1 MKFVAKT
8 DVGVKRK
15 NNEDSF
21 FAKKYTDD
29 ISLFIVA
36 DGLGGYEGGEIA
48 SKILTI
54 RISRYFEEHINDNLK
69 NEKIVKSILLNSLEE
84 TNRQIFKMEKSSQKY
99 NGMGTTIVLVA
110 CIYSKIYY
118 LSVGD
123 SRLYYISNDRNS
135 IKQITEDD
143 TYVNTLLK
151 TNAIEQKDVENH
163 PQKHVLT
170 KAVGIL
176 KDIDFDVNKLE
187 KNNGYLLLCSDGL
200 TNMLSDKEILKTIKN
215 NEFSTIAE
223 KLVIKANENGGL
235 DNITVVLIKEGE

>member
-1 MKFVAKT
+1 MEFVAKT
-8 DVGVKRK
+8 DVGLRRS
-15 NNEDSF
+15 NNEDSY
-21 FAKKYTDD
+21 FAKKYSDE
-29 ISLFIVA
+29 ISLYVVA

-48 SKILTI
+48 SRLLTI
-54 RISRYFEEHINDNLK
+54 KMSRYFEEHLNDDLK
-69 NEKIVKSILLNSLEE
+69 DESIVSDILLTALDKINSE
-84 TNRQIFKMEKSSQKY
+84 IYKMEKSSPKY

-110 CIYSKIYY
+110 VIYNKVYY

-170 KAVGIL
+170 KAIGVF
-176 KDIDFDVNKLE
+176 KDVKTELHVLNE
-187 KNNGYLLLCSDGL
+187 SSGYLLLCTDGL
-200 TNMLSDKEILKTIKN
+200 TNMLDNEAILQVLQMKKFENTADEYIK
-215 NEFSTIAE
+215 
-223 KLVIKANENGGL
+223 KANENGGV
-235 DNITVVLIKEGE
+235 DNTTVVVIKL

>member
-1 MKFVAKT
+1 MEFVAKT
-8 DVGVKRK
+8 DVGLRRS
-15 NNEDSF
+15 NNEDSY
-21 FAKKYTDD
+21 FAKKYNDE
-29 ISLFIVA
+29 ISLYVVA

-48 SKILTI
+48 SRLLTI
-54 RISRYFEEHINDNLK
+54 KMSRYFEEHLNDDLK
-69 NEKIVKSILLNSLEE
+69 DESIVSDILLTALDKINSE
-84 TNRQIFKMEKSSQKY
+84 IYKMEKSSPKY

-110 CIYSKIYY
+110 VIYNKVYY

-170 KAVGIL
+170 KAIGVF
-176 KDIDFDVNKLE
+176 KDIKTELHALNE
-187 KNNGYLLLCSDGL
+187 TSGYLLLCTDGL
-200 TNMLSDKEILKTIKN
+200 TNMLDNEDILQVLQMKKFENTADEYIK
-215 NEFSTIAE
+215 
-223 KLVIKANENGGL
+223 KANENGGV
-235 DNITVVLIKEGE
+235 DNTTVVVIKL

>member
-1 MKFVAKT
+1 MEFVTKT
-8 DVGVKRK
+8 DVGLRRS
-15 NNEDSF
+15 NNEDSY
-21 FAKKYTDD
+21 FAKKYSDE
-29 ISLFIVA
+29 ISLYVVA

-48 SKILTI
+48 SRLLTI
-54 RISRYFEEHINDNLK
+54 KMSRYFEEHLNDDLK
-69 NEKIVKSILLNSLEE
+69 DESIVSDILLTALDKINGE
-84 TNRQIFKMEKSSQKY
+84 IYKMEKSSPKY

-110 CIYSKIYY
+110 VIYNKVYY

-170 KAVGIL
+170 KAIGVF
-176 KDIDFDVNKLE
+176 KDIKTELHVLNE
-187 KNNGYLLLCSDGL
+187 TSGYLLLCTDGL
-200 TNMLSDKEILKTIKN
+200 TNMLDNEAILQVLQMKKFENTADEYIK
-215 NEFSTIAE
+215 
-223 KLVIKANENGGL
+223 KANENGGV
-235 DNITVVLIKEGE
+235 DNTTVVVIKL

>member
-1 MKFVAKT
+1 MEFVAKT
-8 DVGVKRK
+8 DVGLRRS
-15 NNEDSF
+15 NNEDSY
-21 FAKKYTDD
+21 FAKKYSDEV
-29 ISLFIVA
+29 SLYIVA

-48 SKILTI
+48 SRLLTI
-54 RISRYFEEHINDNLK
+54 KMSRYFEEHLNDDLK
-69 NEKIVKSILLNSLEE
+69 DESIVSDILLTALDKINSE
-84 TNRQIFKMEKSSQKY
+84 IYKMEKSSPKY

-110 CIYSKIYY
+110 VIYNKVYY

-170 KAVGIL
+170 KAIGVF
-176 KDIDFDVNKLE
+176 KDIKTELHALNE
-187 KNNGYLLLCSDGL
+187 TSGYLLLCTDGL
-200 TNMLSDKEILKTIKN
+200 TNMLDNEDILQVLQMKKFENTADEYIK
-215 NEFSTIAE
+215 
-223 KLVIKANENGGL
+223 KANENGGV
-235 DNITVVLIKEGE
+235 DNTTVVVIKL

>member
-1 MKFVAKT
+1 MEFVAKT
-8 DVGVKRK
+8 DVGLRRS
-15 NNEDSF
+15 NNEDSY
-21 FAKKYTDD
+21 FAKKYSDEV
-29 ISLFIVA
+29 SLYIVA

-48 SKILTI
+48 SRLLTI
-54 RISRYFEEHINDNLK
+54 KMSRYFEEHLNDDLK
-69 NEKIVKSILLNSLEE
+69 DESIVSDILLTALDKINGE
-84 TNRQIFKMEKSSQKY
+84 IYKMEKSSPKY

-110 CIYSKIYY
+110 VIYNKVYY

-170 KAVGIL
+170 KAIGVF
-176 KDIDFDVNKLE
+176 KDIKTELHVLNE
-187 KNNGYLLLCSDGL
+187 TSGYLLLCTDGL
-200 TNMLSDKEILKTIKN
+200 TNMLDNDDILQVLQMKKFENTADEYIK
-215 NEFSTIAE
+215 
-223 KLVIKANENGGL
+223 KANENGGV
-235 DNITVVLIKEGE
+235 DNTTVVVIKL

>member
-1 MKFVAKT
+1 MEFVAKT
-8 DVGVKRK
+8 DVGLRRS
-15 NNEDSF
+15 NNEDSY
-21 FAKKYTDD
+21 FAKKYSDEV
-29 ISLFIVA
+29 SLYIVA

-48 SKILTI
+48 SRLLTI
-54 RISRYFEEHINDNLK
+54 KMSRYFEEHLNDDLK
-69 NEKIVKSILLNSLEE
+69 DESIVSDILLTALDKINGE
-84 TNRQIFKMEKSSQKY
+84 IYKMEKSSPKY

-110 CIYSKIYY
+110 VIYNKVYY

-170 KAVGIL
+170 KAIGVF
-176 KDIDFDVNKLE
+176 KDIKTELHALNE
-187 KNNGYLLLCSDGL
+187 TSGYLLLCTDGL
-200 TNMLSDKEILKTIKN
+200 TNMLDDEAILQVLQMKKFENTADEYIK
-215 NEFSTIAE
+215 
-223 KLVIKANENGGL
+223 KANENGGV
-235 DNITVVLIKEGE
+235 DNTTVVVIKL

>member
-1 MKFVAKT
+1 MEFVAKT
-8 DVGVKRK
+8 DVGLRRS
-15 NNEDSF
+15 NNEDSY
-21 FAKKYTDD
+21 FAKKYNDE
-29 ISLFIVA
+29 ISLYVVA

-48 SKILTI
+48 SRLLTI
-54 RISRYFEEHINDNLK
+54 KMSRYFEEHLNDDLK
-69 NEKIVKSILLNSLEE
+69 DESIVSDILLTALDKINSE
-84 TNRQIFKMEKSSQKY
+84 IYKMEKSSPKY

-110 CIYSKIYY
+110 VIYNKVYY

-170 KAVGIL
+170 KAIGVF
-176 KDIDFDVNKLE
+176 KDIKTELHALNE
-187 KNNGYLLLCSDGL
+187 TSGYLLLCTDGL
-200 TNMLSDKEILKTIKN
+200 TNMLDNEAILQVLQMKKFENTADEYIK
-215 NEFSTIAE
+215 
-223 KLVIKANENGGL
+223 KANENGGV
-235 DNITVVLIKEGE
+235 DNTTVVVVKL

>member
-1 MKFVAKT
+1 MEFVAKT
-8 DVGVKRK
+8 DVGLRRS
-15 NNEDSF
+15 NNEDSY
-21 FAKKYTDD
+21 FAKKYSDEV
-29 ISLFIVA
+29 SLYIVA

-48 SKILTI
+48 SRLLTI
-54 RISRYFEEHINDNLK
+54 KMSRYFEEHLNDDLK
-69 NEKIVKSILLNSLEE
+69 DESIVSDILLTALDK
-84 TNRQIFKMEKSSQKY
+84 TNGEIYKMEKSSPKY

-110 CIYSKIYY
+110 VIYNKVYY

-170 KAVGIL
+170 KAIGVF
-176 KDIDFDVNKLE
+176 KDIKTELHVLNE
-187 KNNGYLLLCSDGL
+187 TSGYLLLCTDGL
-200 TNMLSDKEILKTIKN
+200 TNMLDNEDILQVLQMKKFENTADEYIK
-215 NEFSTIAE
+215 
-223 KLVIKANENGGL
+223 KANENGGV
-235 DNITVVLIKEGE
+235 DNTTVVVIKL

>member
-1 MKFVAKT
+1 MEFVAKT
-8 DVGVKRK
+8 DVGLRRS
-15 NNEDSF
+15 NNEDSY
-21 FAKKYTDD
+21 FAKKYSDE
-29 ISLFIVA
+29 ISLYVVA

-48 SKILTI
+48 SRLLTI
-54 RISRYFEEHINDNLK
+54 KMSRYFEEHLNDDLK
-69 NEKIVKSILLNSLEE
+69 DESIVSDILLTALDKINSE
-84 TNRQIFKMEKSSQKY
+84 IYKMEKSSPKY

-110 CIYSKIYY
+110 VIYNKVYY

-170 KAVGIL
+170 KAIGVF
-176 KDIDFDVNKLE
+176 KDIKTELHALNE
-187 KNNGYLLLCSDGL
+187 TSGYLLLCTDGL
-200 TNMLSDKEILKTIKN
+200 TNMLDNEAILQVLQMKKFENTADEYIK
-215 NEFSTIAE
+215 
-223 KLVIKANENGGL
+223 KANENGGV
-235 DNITVVLIKEGE
+235 DNTTVVVIKL

>member
-1 MKFVAKT
+1 MEFVAKT
-8 DVGVKRK
+8 DVGLRRS
-15 NNEDSF
+15 NNEDSY
-21 FAKKYTDD
+21 FAKKYSDEV
-29 ISLFIVA
+29 SLYIVA

-48 SKILTI
+48 SRLLTI
-54 RISRYFEEHINDNLK
+54 KMSRYFEEHLNDDLK
-69 NEKIVKSILLNSLEE
+69 DESIVSDILLTALDKINGE
-84 TNRQIFKMEKSSQKY
+84 IYKMEKSSPKY

-110 CIYSKIYY
+110 VIYNKVYY

-170 KAVGIL
+170 KAIGVF
-176 KDIDFDVNKLE
+176 KDIKTELHALNE
-187 KNNGYLLLCSDGL
+187 TSGYLLLCTDGL
-200 TNMLSDKEILKTIKN
+200 TNMLDNEDILQVLQMKKFENTADEYIK
-215 NEFSTIAE
+215 
-223 KLVIKANENGGL
+223 KANENGGV
-235 DNITVVLIKEGE
+235 DNTTVVVVKL

>member
-1 MKFVAKT
+1 MEFVAKT
-8 DVGVKRK
+8 DVGLRRS
-15 NNEDSF
+15 NNEDSY
-21 FAKKYTDD
+21 FAKKYSDEV
-29 ISLFIVA
+29 SLYIVA

-48 SKILTI
+48 SRLLTI
-54 RISRYFEEHINDNLK
+54 KMSRYFEEHLNDDLND
-69 NEKIVKSILLNSLEE
+69 ESIVSDILLTALDKINGE
-84 TNRQIFKMEKSSQKY
+84 IYKMEKSSPKY

-110 CIYSKIYY
+110 VIYNKVYY

-170 KAVGIL
+170 KAIGVF
-176 KDIDFDVNKLE
+176 KDIKTELHALNE
-187 KNNGYLLLCSDGL
+187 TSGYLLLCTDGL
-200 TNMLSDKEILKTIKN
+200 TNMLDNEAILQVLQMKKFENTADEYIK
-215 NEFSTIAE
+215 
-223 KLVIKANENGGL
+223 KANENGGV
-235 DNITVVLIKEGE
+235 DNTTVVVIKL

>member
-1 MKFVAKT
+1 MEFVAKT
-8 DVGVKRK
+8 DVGLRRS
-15 NNEDSF
+15 NNEDSY
-21 FAKKYTDD
+21 FAKKYSDEV
-29 ISLFIVA
+29 SLYIVA

-48 SKILTI
+48 SRLLTI
-54 RISRYFEEHINDNLK
+54 KMSRYFEEHLNDDLK
-69 NEKIVKSILLNSLEE
+69 DESIVSDILLTALDKINGE
-84 TNRQIFKMEKSSQKY
+84 IYKMEKSSPKY

-110 CIYSKIYY
+110 VIYNKVYY

-170 KAVGIL
+170 KAIGVF
-176 KDIDFDVNKLE
+176 KDIKTELHVLNE
-187 KNNGYLLLCSDGL
+187 TSGYLLLCTDGL
-200 TNMLSDKEILKTIKN
+200 TNMLN
-215 NEFSTIAE
+215 NEDILQVLQMKKFENTADEYI
-223 KLVIKANENGGL
+223 KKANENGGV
-235 DNITVVLIKEGE
+235 DNTTVVVIKL

>member
-1 MKFVAKT
+1 MEFVAKT
-8 DVGVKRK
+8 DVGLRRS
-15 NNEDSF
+15 NNEDSY
-21 FAKKYTDD
+21 FAKKYSDEV
-29 ISLFIVA
+29 SLYIVA

-48 SKILTI
+48 SRLLTI
-54 RISRYFEEHINDNLK
+54 KMSRYFEEHLNDDLK
-69 NEKIVKSILLNSLEE
+69 DESIVSDILLTALDKINSE
-84 TNRQIFKMEKSSQKY
+84 IYKMEKSSPKY

-110 CIYSKIYY
+110 VIYNKVYY

-170 KAVGIL
+170 KAIGVF
-176 KDIDFDVNKLE
+176 KDIKTELHVLNE
-187 KNNGYLLLCSDGL
+187 TSGYLLLCTDGL
-200 TNMLSDKEILKTIKN
+200 TNMLDNEAILQVLQMKKFENTADEYIK
-215 NEFSTIAE
+215 
-223 KLVIKANENGGL
+223 KANENGGV
-235 DNITVVLIKEGE
+235 DNTTVVVIKL

>member
-1 MKFVAKT
+1 MEFVAKT
-8 DVGVKRK
+8 DVGLRRS
-15 NNEDSF
+15 NNEDSY
-21 FAKKYTDD
+21 FAKKYSDEV
-29 ISLFIVA
+29 SLYIVA

-48 SKILTI
+48 SRLLTI
-54 RISRYFEEHINDNLK
+54 KMSRYFEEHLNDDLKDESIVSDVLLTALDKING
-69 NEKIVKSILLNSLEE
+69 EIY
-84 TNRQIFKMEKSSQKY
+84 KMEKSSPKY

-110 CIYSKIYY
+110 VIYNKVYY

-170 KAVGIL
+170 KAIGVF
-176 KDIDFDVNKLE
+176 KDIKTELHVLNE
-187 KNNGYLLLCSDGL
+187 TSGYLLLCTDGL
-200 TNMLSDKEILKTIKN
+200 TNMLDNEAILQVLQMKKFENTADEYIK
-215 NEFSTIAE
+215 
-223 KLVIKANENGGL
+223 KANENGGV
-235 DNITVVLIKEGE
+235 DNTTVVVIKL

>member
-1 MKFVAKT
+1 MEFVAKT
-8 DVGVKRK
+8 DVGLRRS
-15 NNEDSF
+15 NNEDSY
-21 FAKKYTDD
+21 FAKKYSDEV
-29 ISLFIVA
+29 SLYIVA

-48 SKILTI
+48 SRLLTI
-54 RISRYFEEHINDNLK
+54 KMSRYFEEHLNDDLKDESIVSDVLLTALDKING
-69 NEKIVKSILLNSLEE
+69 EIY
-84 TNRQIFKMEKSSQKY
+84 KMEKSSPKY

-110 CIYSKIYY
+110 VIYNKVYY

-170 KAVGIL
+170 KAIGVF
-176 KDIDFDVNKLE
+176 KDIKTELHVLNE
-187 KNNGYLLLCSDGL
+187 TSGYLLLCTDGL
-200 TNMLSDKEILKTIKN
+200 TNMLN
-215 NEFSTIAE
+215 NEDILQVLQMKKFENTADEYI
-223 KLVIKANENGGL
+223 KKANENGGV
-235 DNITVVLIKEGE
+235 DNTTVVVIKL

>member
-1 MKFVAKT
+1 MEFVAKT
-8 DVGVKRK
+8 DVGLRRS
-15 NNEDSF
+15 NNEDSY
-21 FAKKYTDD
+21 FAKKYSDEV
-29 ISLFIVA
+29 SLYIVA

-48 SKILTI
+48 SRLLTI
-54 RISRYFEEHINDNLK
+54 KMSRYFEEHLNDDLK
-69 NEKIVKSILLNSLEE
+69 DESIVSDILLTALDKINGE
-84 TNRQIFKMEKSSQKY
+84 IYKMEKSSPKY

-110 CIYSKIYY
+110 VIYNKVYY

-170 KAVGIL
+170 KAIGVF
-176 KDIDFDVNKLE
+176 KDIKTELHALNE
-187 KNNGYLLLCSDGL
+187 TSGYLLLCTDGL
-200 TNMLSDKEILKTIKN
+200 TNMLDNEAILQVLQMKKFENTANEYIK
-215 NEFSTIAE
+215 
-223 KLVIKANENGGL
+223 KANENGGV
-235 DNITVVLIKEGE
+235 DNTTVVVIKL

>member
-1 MKFVAKT
+1 MEFVAKT
-8 DVGVKRK
+8 DVGLRRS
-15 NNEDSF
+15 NNEDSY
-21 FAKKYTDD
+21 FAKKYSDE
-29 ISLFIVA
+29 ISLYVVA

-48 SKILTI
+48 SRLLTI
-54 RISRYFEEHINDNLK
+54 KMSRYFEEHLNDDLK
-69 NEKIVKSILLNSLEE
+69 DESIVSDILLTALDKINGE
-84 TNRQIFKMEKSSQKY
+84 IYKMEKSSPKY

-110 CIYSKIYY
+110 VIYNKVYY

-170 KAVGIL
+170 KAIGVF
-176 KDIDFDVNKLE
+176 KDIKTELHALNE
-187 KNNGYLLLCSDGL
+187 TSGYLLLCTDGL
-200 TNMLSDKEILKTIKN
+200 TNMLDDEAILQVLQMKKFENTADEYIK
-215 NEFSTIAE
+215 
-223 KLVIKANENGGL
+223 KANENGGV
-235 DNITVVLIKEGE
+235 DNTTVVVIKL

>member
-1 MKFVAKT
+1 MEFVAKT
-8 DVGVKRK
+8 DVGLRRS
-15 NNEDSF
+15 NNEDSY
-21 FAKKYTDD
+21 FAKKYSDEV
-29 ISLFIVA
+29 SLYIVA

-48 SKILTI
+48 SRLLTI
-54 RISRYFEEHINDNLK
+54 KMSRYFEEHLNDDLK
-69 NEKIVKSILLNSLEE
+69 DESIVSDILLTALDKINGE
-84 TNRQIFKMEKSSQKY
+84 IYKMEKSSPKY

-110 CIYSKIYY
+110 VIYNKVYY

-170 KAVGIL
+170 KAIGVF
-176 KDIDFDVNKLE
+176 KDIKTELHALNE
-187 KNNGYLLLCSDGL
+187 TSGYLLLCTDGL
-200 TNMLSDKEILKTIKN
+200 TNMLDNEAILQVLQMKKFENTADEYI
-215 NEFSTIAE
+215 E
-223 KLVIKANENGGL
+223 KANENGGV
-235 DNITVVLIKEGE
+235 DNTTVVVIKL

>member
-1 MKFVAKT
+1 MEFVAKT
-8 DVGVKRK
+8 DVGLRRS
-15 NNEDSF
+15 NNEDSY
-21 FAKKYTDD
+21 FAKKYSDEV
-29 ISLFIVA
+29 SLYIVA

-48 SKILTI
+48 SRLLIIKM
-54 RISRYFEEHINDNLK
+54 SRYFEEHLNDDLK
-69 NEKIVKSILLNSLEE
+69 DESIVSDILLTALDKINGE
-84 TNRQIFKMEKSSQKY
+84 IYKMEKSSPKY

-110 CIYSKIYY
+110 VIYNKVYY

-170 KAVGIL
+170 KAIGVF
-176 KDIDFDVNKLE
+176 KDIKTELHALNE
-187 KNNGYLLLCSDGL
+187 TSGYLLLCTDGL
-200 TNMLSDKEILKTIKN
+200 TNMLDNEDILQVLQMKKFENTADEYIK
-215 NEFSTIAE
+215 
-223 KLVIKANENGGL
+223 KANENGGV
-235 DNITVVLIKEGE
+235 DNTTVVVIKL

>member
-1 MKFVAKT
+1 MEFVAKT
-8 DVGVKRK
+8 DVGLRRS
-15 NNEDSF
+15 NNEDSY
-21 FAKKYTDD
+21 FAKKYSDEV
-29 ISLFIVA
+29 SLYIVA

-48 SKILTI
+48 SRLLTI
-54 RISRYFEEHINDNLK
+54 KMSRYFEEHLNDDLK
-69 NEKIVKSILLNSLEE
+69 DESIVSDILLTALDKINGE
-84 TNRQIFKMEKSSQKY
+84 IYKMEKSSPKY

-110 CIYSKIYY
+110 VIYNKVYY

-170 KAVGIL
+170 KAIGV
-176 KDIDFDVNKLE
+176 F
-187 KNNGYLLLCSDGL
+187 KNIKTELHALNETSGYLLLCTDGL
-200 TNMLSDKEILKTIKN
+200 TNMLDNEDILQVLQMKKFENTADEYIK
-215 NEFSTIAE
+215 
-223 KLVIKANENGGL
+223 KANENGGV
-235 DNITVVLIKEGE
+235 DNTTVVVIKL

>member
-1 MKFVAKT
+1 MEFVAKT
-8 DVGVKRK
+8 DVGLRRS
-15 NNEDSF
+15 NNEDSY
-21 FAKKYTDD
+21 FAKKYSDE
-29 ISLFIVA
+29 ISLYIVA

-48 SKILTI
+48 SRLLTI
-54 RISRYFEEHINDNLK
+54 KMSRYFEEHLDDDLK
-69 NEKIVKSILLNSLEE
+69 DESIVSDILLTALDKINGE
-84 TNRQIFKMEKSSQKY
+84 IYKMEKSSPKY

-110 CIYSKIYY
+110 VIYNKVYY

-170 KAVGIL
+170 KAIGVF
-176 KDIDFDVNKLE
+176 KDIKTELHVLNE
-187 KNNGYLLLCSDGL
+187 TSGYLLLCTDGL
-200 TNMLSDKEILKTIKN
+200 TNMLDNEEILQVLQMKKFENTADEYIK
-215 NEFSTIAE
+215 
-223 KLVIKANENGGL
+223 KANENGGV
-235 DNITVVLIKEGE
+235 DNTTVVVIKL